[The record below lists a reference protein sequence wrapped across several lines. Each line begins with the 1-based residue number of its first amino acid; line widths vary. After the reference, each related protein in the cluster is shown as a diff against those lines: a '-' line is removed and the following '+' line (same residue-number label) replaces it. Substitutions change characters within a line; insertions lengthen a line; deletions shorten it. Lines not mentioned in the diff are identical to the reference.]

1 MQETEPRRLGPS
13 PWTNLLMGFLFV
25 AFVGALVY
33 VGVFL
38 YTSVRNFVA
47 SAPLP
52 IFENPPSVLNPLV
65 KVTSTPRPL
74 QSVAGG
80 PTPVPPIVP
89 DHERLDRVN
98 ILLLGVDQRPGE
110 EIPTRTD
117 TMILLTIDPASE
129 TAGML
134 SIPRDLWVRIPG
146 YDIWNKITTA
156 HYYGEVRDYPGGG
169 PALAMKTIEKEFG
182 VRPHYYVKVNFV
194 GFEKIIDLIG
204 GIDIYVEETINDP
217 KYPDHN
223 YGYDP
228 LYIPAGHHHFDGEMA
243 LKYARTRH
251 SDSDF
256 GRMRRQQQVIETVVH
271 RVMDTDQLDT
281 LITNAPALWQSFQ
294 ESVETDMPLSLLLK
308 LAPLAREINLDDIK
322 KIVLDGS
329 MTQSFRAENGAAALQ
344 LLPDRAGP
352 AIDAMFNAAPAAT
365 TAQQKRLNG
374 VAAENAGL
382 VIHNGTPTGSLA
394 NRTAN
399 YLREQGFRIIQYGPV
414 ETNRFDYEHT
424 IIIDYTGNPN
434 TVRQLQQLLNVS
446 DEQIDYKPNPD
457 SQIDVTVILGAD
469 YQLPTMP

>member
-1 MQETEPRRLGPS
+1 MQETGPRRLGPS

-33 VGVFL
+33 IGVFL

-47 SAPLP
+47 SSPLP
-52 IFENPPSVLNPLV
+52 IFENPPSVFQPLV
-65 KVTSTPRPL
+65 KVTSTPLPL
-74 QSVAGG
+74 QSAAGSS
-80 PTPVPPIVP
+80 TPVPPIVP
-89 DHERLDRVN
+89 DHEQLDRVN

-228 LYIPAGHHHFDGEMA
+228 LYIPAGHHHFDGETA

-271 RVMDTDQLDT
+271 QVIDTNQLDT

-294 ESVETDMPLSLLLK
+294 ESVVTDMPLSLLLK
-308 LAPLAREINLDDIK
+308 LAPLAREINLDDIQ

-344 LLPDRAGP
+344 LLPDRVGP
-352 AIDAMFNAAPAAT
+352 AIDAMFNAAPAVT

-414 ETNRFDYEHT
+414 ETNRFDYKNT

-457 SQIDVTVILGAD
+457 SQIDVKVILGAD